1 MRLRSTANLLIFFVA
16 CALVVNLVLGLFK
29 QIISQKKINFYLDQR
44 KVELE
49 KLEEENKRLKER
61 LEETE
66 KPDFLSSEAGR
77 LFSLT
82 KDGLLPNK
90 PTEEE
95 KPKTEPILIKIPN
108 WQKWLNLFNF

>member
-1 MRLRSTANLLIFFVA
+1 MRLRSTANLLIFFAA
-16 CALVVNLVLGLFK
+16 CALIVNLVLSLFK
-29 QIISQKKINFYLDQR
+29 QIISQKKTNLYLDQR

-77 LFSLT
+77 LFGLT
-82 KDGLLPNK
+82 EDGLLPRK
-90 PTEEE
+90 TIKKEEPETEISQV
-95 KPKTEPILIKIPN
+95 TIPN
-108 WQKWLNLFNF
+108 WQKWVNLFK